1 MCLLWKCWSAL
12 NCWIHP
18 FSQHSTNLFAERL
31 RACQGCSYPEEI
43 TPGIPETVSCMSC
56 LRTPQDTHALPRFSR
71 GDGESQIAHW
81 DWLSAPSLGSGT
93 FGKGLLPLFISFPGH
108 HTAVF
113 GAFLSSRTSEQFP
126 PLQQSYSSQQ
136 HSWTRHL
143 SLSHKPCEGHCQ
155 KFRLRISTCI
165 WHSRKPLFKHSQNQ
179 GELPQSREGGKQENS
194 RHLRMLEVYTTS
206 LTFLSRG
213 QRRQALE
220 MPPHFV
226 TASPERPFSETI
238 YFISSEP
245 CHRCYTTDAP
255 SHNET
260 INSTLPI
267 TRDIHTDS

>member
-1 MCLLWKCWSAL
+1 
-12 NCWIHP
+12 
-18 FSQHSTNLFAERL
+18 
-31 RACQGCSYPEEI
+31 
-43 TPGIPETVSCMSC
+43 MSC
-56 LRTPQDTHALPRFSR
+56 LLTPQDTHSLPRFSR
-71 GDGESQIAHW
+71 GDGESQIVHW
-81 DWLSAPSLGSGT
+81 DWLSAPSLGTGT
-93 FGKGLLPLFISFPGH
+93 FGKGLFPLFITFPGH
-108 HTAVF
+108 HTAIF
-113 GAFLSSRTSEQFP
+113 GAFLSSPQSEARIP
-126 PLQQSYSSQQ
+126 AVPLSSSHRCNSLTHQD
-136 HSWTRHL
+136 SWTRHL
-143 SLSHKPCEGHCQ
+143 SLSHKPREGHCQ

-194 RHLRMLEVYTTS
+194 RHLRMLEVYTTL

-213 QRRQALE
+213 QRCQALE

-238 YFISSEP
+238 YFISSDP

-260 INSTLPI
+260 INSTLSI